1 MSQPSSVSN
10 SNIVPKKDSSINKNE
25 KENNNLASYKNKDIN
40 NNSHATKVT
49 PEKMKIKS
57 ILKAEC
63 PCARVILNC
72 DDSGTY
78 FERRCLR
85 LYKCEETHIGRYSKF
100 GGDKPEE
107 VL

>member
-1 MSQPSSVSN
+1 MSKPSSESN
-10 SNIVPKKDSSINKNE
+10 SNIDSKKDISINKNGE
-25 KENNNLASYKNKDIN
+25 KNNNLASCKTNDIN
-40 NNSHATKVT
+40 NNSNAKKVT
-49 PEKMKIKS
+49 ANKMRIKS

-72 DDSGTY
+72 DDSGTH